1 LLWSRPQPQEP
12 KLSHVEH
19 SGDTFLTRIH
29 IRTWGRRCWVCSNNS
44 VSACDT
50 FRTWADVSKADRHA
64 LFWIDNLVYAPQW
77 TASLY
82 RK

>member
-1 LLWSRPQPQEP
+1 
-12 KLSHVEH
+12 V
-19 SGDTFLTRIH
+19 SGANSALCGVRLKVGEVNLFNLRAADED
-29 IRTWGRRCWVCSNNS
+29 GNNS